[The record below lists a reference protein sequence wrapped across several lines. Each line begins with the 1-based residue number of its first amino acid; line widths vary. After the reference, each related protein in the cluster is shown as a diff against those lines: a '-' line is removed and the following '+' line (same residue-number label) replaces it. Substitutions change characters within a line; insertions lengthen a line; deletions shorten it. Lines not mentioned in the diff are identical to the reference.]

1 MDCEASANRVTSAVN
16 MNRRTRGSRMNANP
30 IRSRRKRNADRQ
42 VLAFFLGLFLL
53 AGCTKPDPNRW
64 QGYVEAE
71 FLRVAAPLPG
81 ALESLKVKRG
91 DSVKAGQELFQ
102 LECAADL
109 ATQREANERLQ
120 QAKARLENLKKGQ
133 RPTELSAIE
142 ARLAQAKAALE
153 LSQTEFKRFQE
164 LVQNKVASAAE
175 FDRAQTALTRDQRLV
190 EEIAAQLATASLG
203 ARSDDIRAAEAD
215 VAAVQA
221 SLARSEWNVAQK
233 QQAATEDALVFDTL
247 YTQGEWVPAGA
258 PIVALLPPRNL
269 KVRFFVPQ
277 TRIGILRIGQSVSIL
292 LDGVTEPYGAKISY
306 LSPQAEYTPPVIY
319 SQENR
324 AKLVFM
330 VEAWFDS
337 PDPARLHPG
346 QPVDVVLKP

>member
-1 MDCEASANRVTSAVN
+1 MLLTGLLLL
-16 MNRRTRGSRMNANP
+16 GSCA
-30 IRSRRKRNADRQ
+30 
-42 VLAFFLGLFLL
+42 
-53 AGCTKPDPNRW
+53 KPDPNRW
-64 QGYVEAE
+64 QGYIEAE
-71 FLRVAAPLPG
+71 FLRVSSPLPG
-81 ALESLKVKRG
+81 TLESLKVKRG
-91 DSVKAGQELFQ
+91 ESVKAGQGLFEL
-102 LECAADL
+102 ERAADL
-109 ATQREANERLQ
+109 ATQREAAERLM

-153 LSQTEFKRFQE
+153 LSQTEFKRWQE
-164 LVQNKVASAAE
+164 LLEKRVASPAE

-190 EEIAAQLATASLG
+190 EEITAHLATASLG

-233 QQAATEDALVFDTL
+233 QQVATEDALVFDTL
-247 YTQGEWVPAGA
+247 YVQGEWVPAGA

-269 KVRFFVPQ
+269 KVRFFVSQ
-277 TRIGILRIGQSVSIL
+277 TLIGSLGIGQKVSIV
-292 LDGVTEPYGAKISY
+292 LDGVSTPFPAKINY
-306 LSPQAEYTPPVIY
+306 ISPQAEFTPPVIY

-330 VEAWFDS
+330 VEAWFDN
-337 PDPARLHPG
+337 PDPTRMHPG
-346 QPVDVVLKP
+346 QPVDVRLNP